1 VNIDLSVNKGYSKS
15 DVKSFVKRLNDFIR
29 SNEPNTYDYSYFISD
44 DGKRV
49 TLIEKFRSSK
59 DLIFHAD
66 KFESGPNIETFMKMF
81 TFNSFVVAGNT
92 TEELRERIKSYP
104 VEYRSNIGGWIY

>member
-1 VNIDLSVNKGYSKS
+1 
-15 DVKSFVKRLNDFIR
+15 
-29 SNEPNTYDYSYFISD
+29 
-44 DGKRV
+44 
-49 TLIEKFRSSK
+49 
-59 DLIFHAD
+59 
-66 KFESGPNIETFMKMF
+66 MKMF